1 MSVDLPTSL
10 TESPSVTTFLPEEDA
25 STCPLL
31 PNTPSPPPL
40 AFSHP
45 LTPSV
50 DNESNDSVNC
60 EDTKA
65 ETSSSG
71 SSSGIAMDAPDAA
84 ATSLFNKHAYHHLGK
99 NGDIAIQENGLKQSG
114 LLNIPITKDTPSFV
128 SWNWPLIR
136 KCTFF
141 LFMSSLLAMCALVV
155 AMIIMLPKTCNPRIS
170 WFKGSVFYEIFPA
183 SFQDSGN
190 DGLGDLRGIASRAE
204 YFQSIGVGA
213 IRLNSIF
220 PSQHYPDQY
229 ENISTLTAIDKTL
242 GNEADFMHMVNIL
255 HMRNVSIVL
264 DLPIYP
270 YLNQLGIAEIVNV
283 SLTNETITT
292 TKSSLES
299 SNVITQ
305 AMRYWLAR
313 GVDGF
318 YVKGLEH
325 FIDDPN
331 FEDNIAE
338 WKYVLGSDRVL
349 MINKKVLEKMDK
361 FSAAQIMKY
370 IDLVEVFLDISNG
383 TQAVFEEITAT
394 LSSSLA
400 PELSGPWIQWTLGG
414 VGEQRMSRDASPN
427 VTLAANLMQLTLPGT
442 PSIFYGDEI
451 SLQESHDP
459 HNEHSETKHMHHLSA
474 MMWNGTQQF
483 TNRETLPWLPQ
494 GASAS
499 MHHLELISEMINLR
513 DRSPSIYQNAIAKEA
528 KTTSNTNV
536 QYRPENILIIER
548 WYPRRNSFVA
558 ITNFGKES
566 VTMDLTTF
574 FYSGKTV
581 LGGMEDEEKVYFNNF
596 EIGPLKTVIVKLD
609 K

>member
-1 MSVDLPTSL
+1 M
-10 TESPSVTTFLPEEDA
+10 
-25 STCPLL
+25 
-31 PNTPSPPPL
+31 
-40 AFSHP
+40 
-45 LTPSV
+45 
-50 DNESNDSVNC
+50 
-60 EDTKA
+60 
-65 ETSSSG
+65 
-71 SSSGIAMDAPDAA
+71 
-84 ATSLFNKHAYHHLGK
+84 
-99 NGDIAIQENGLKQSG
+99 
-114 LLNIPITKDTPSFV
+114 
-128 SWNWPLIR
+128 
-136 KCTFF
+136 
-141 LFMSSLLAMCALVV
+141 
-155 AMIIMLPKTCNPRIS
+155 
-170 WFKGSVFYEIFPA
+170 
-183 SFQDSGN
+183 
-190 DGLGDLRGIASRAE
+190 GDLRGIASRAE

-220 PSQHYPDQY
+220 PSQHYPDHY
-229 ENISTLTAIDKTL
+229 ENISTLTAVDKTL
-242 GNEADFMHMVNIL
+242 GNEADFMHMINIL
-255 HMRNVSIVL
+255 HMRNVSVVL

-414 VGEQRMSRDASPN
+414 MY
-427 VTLAANLMQLTLPGT
+427 
-442 PSIFYGDEI
+442 I
-451 SLQESHDP
+451 
-459 HNEHSETKHMHHLSA
+459 HHLHVFVLIRRKDS
-474 MMWNGTQQF
+474 
-483 TNRETLPWLPQ
+483 LPFFSYITFQELASSVCPEMPPQ
-494 GASAS
+494 
-499 MHHLELISEMINLR
+499 M
-513 DRSPSIYQNAIAKEA
+513 
-528 KTTSNTNV
+528 
-536 QYRPENILIIER
+536 
-548 WYPRRNSFVA
+548 
-558 ITNFGKES
+558 
-566 VTMDLTTF
+566 
-574 FYSGKTV
+574 
-581 LGGMEDEEKVYFNNF
+581 
-596 EIGPLKTVIVKLD
+596 
-609 K
+609 